1 MFIMEANV
9 KSDISSYGP
18 SNVVVALG
26 PQKVPT
32 KRRLSQSKLPMNQK
46 VARRRRRFDSSSS
59 SKSVDQ
65 GDDGTEED
73 EDTEEDEGFD
83 HTSDSDN
90 DQKTLKKQPTRW
102 SCHTHV
108 LYKESPYFASLF
120 GENFIESKASIVYL
134 PSSIIDRM
142 ALYSILR
149 FMYTHQINKPKTIK
163 ELCNMYSAAD
173 YLGMEKLCI
182 MLTEIVIESV
192 HHCICYCTSCI
203 ANVPELF
210 PFCRTRS
217 LELQDEKMA
226 VMTQKVITILASD
239 PEKTLSTYWT
249 SRHMA
254 LLLIQLP
261 QDVSQALSQKVL
273 HRVNKS
279 NAIESLY
286 SCFTASNTLSTND
299 PLLSWSKPLHATLT
313 SVQSRATKIIARH
326 FDFYCC
332 QYPALL
338 SCIDGITY
346 SFDFLEYLLL
356 HILEDQMDCSNVGIL
371 YQGIVCDLMSRHAVQ
386 HNDQVKHILSVAKV
400 MVLHYITRR
409 ISDIRQ
415 QGGLD
420 KLDKAI
426 LKLLADDL
434 DVRPKSLISSNH
446 PLFHR
451 GIFSFLL
458 PSIPTLHLSTS
469 THTNGLSRHSSRST
483 LRTTS
488 GTTATRRVSLPV
500 TNNENSS
507 ASASPSFASQ
517 LTRLLKKIG
526 SSHHRRRYSS
536 SASATTG
543 SSPQQQRLANRTLS
557 TSTVRTSISTSSTS
571 WSQVRLTDTKKERSI
586 SFSSIKHRKL
596 LRGQVSA
603 PMVGMHRR
611 VQLTRRPTLTV
622 GTVEF
627 IGHVEFAD
635 GIWIG
640 VELDRRVGKNDGSVD
655 GHRYFTSSPNRGV
668 FVRPEDISLVV

>member
-1 MFIMEANV
+1 MYVNV
-9 KSDISSYGP
+9 ESDIYLHGP
-18 SNVVVALG
+18 PNVVVALG
-26 PQKVPT
+26 SQKVPA

-46 VARRRRRFDSSSS
+46 VARRSRRFDSSSS
-59 SKSVDQ
+59 SKSIDQ
-65 GDDGTEED
+65 DDDGTEED
-73 EDTEEDEGFD
+73 EEFD
-83 HTSDSDN
+83 DNSDSDH

-102 SCHTHV
+102 PCHTHV

-120 GENFIESKASIVYL
+120 GENFMESKASIVYL
-134 PSSIIDRM
+134 PSSIIDQT
-142 ALYSILR
+142 ALSSILV
-149 FMYTHQINKPKTIK
+149 FMYTHKIKKPKTLK
-163 ELCNMYSAAD
+163 ELCDMYSAAD
-173 YLGMEKLCI
+173 YLGMEKLCA
-182 MLTEIVIESV
+182 MLTESLIESV
-192 HHCICYCTSCI
+192 HNCICYCTSCI
-203 ANVPELF
+203 ASVPELF

-254 LLLIQLP
+254 RLLIQLP

-286 SCFTASNTLSTND
+286 SCFAASNTLSTND

-326 FDFYCC
+326 FDFFCC

-356 HILEDQMDCSNVGIL
+356 HILEDQMDCTNVGIL

-469 THTNGLSRHSSRST
+469 THTQGLSRHSSRST

-488 GTTATRRVSLPV
+488 ATTAGRRVSLPV
-500 TNNENSS
+500 THNENSS
-507 ASASPSFASQ
+507 ASTSSSFASQ
-517 LTRLLKKIG
+517 LTRLLKRFG
-526 SSHHRRRYSS
+526 SNHHRRRYSS
-536 SASATTG
+536 STSTTMG
-543 SSPQQQRLANRTLS
+543 SSQQQRLSNRTLS
-557 TSTVRTSISTSSTS
+557 TSTVRTNISTSSTS
-571 WSQVRLTDTKKERSI
+571 WSQVRLSDGKKERSI
-586 SFSSIKHRKL
+586 SFASMKQKKS

-627 IGHVEFAD
+627 IGHVNFAD